1 MIIMMKRKS
10 IFFLIHSMTVGGVE
24 KALLN
29 LLSVIPL
36 DQYDVHIG
44 LLHKKGDYL
53 NEIPSRVRVH
63 EIPCYDKY
71 WDLIN
76 DPPLQSIKKMIM
88 QGDVVDALV
97 HFLLYVHYKLTANRY
112 WFYRYIMRAEPK
124 FPIVFDMAIA
134 FAGPSQMMD
143 YYICHQVDALI
154 KCGWIHFDVSK
165 FGIDKGMTRH
175 LYKQYKRI
183 FIVSEMAKVIF
194 DRMFPQFREKTE
206 VFHNVVS
213 SKQICE
219 LATLGES
226 FQDDFCGK
234 RILTVGR
241 ISQEKGQIVAIQA
254 LKLLIDRGY
263 NVRWYFVGEGVD
275 MEHCINEVE
284 RLGLSDSVTFIGV
297 KINPYAYMR
306 DCDVYMQPSRHE
318 GFCLTLA
325 EALCFGNPIVATDFT
340 GSQEQLK
347 NRENGFVVGMSAE
360 DIANG
365 LEKGLLA
372 SKMSNV
378 QDVDRTDIQK
388 LLQLF

>member
-1 MIIMMKRKS
+1 MERKR

-24 KALLN
+24 KALLS

-36 DQYDVHIG
+36 DQYEVHVG
-44 LLHKKGDYL
+44 LLHKKGGFLDM
-53 NEIPSRVRVH
+53 IPSRVKVH

-76 DPPLQSIKKMIM
+76 DPPLQSIKIMIM
-88 QGDVVDALV
+88 QGSVINAFI

-112 WFYRYIMRAEPK
+112 WFYRYIMRTEPK
-124 FPIVFDMAIA
+124 FPIAFDMAIA

-143 YYICHQVDALI
+143 YYICHQVNAPI

-165 FGIDKGMTRH
+165 FGIDKGMTIQ
-175 LYKQYKRI
+175 LYKKYKRI
-183 FIVSEMAKVIF
+183 FIVSEMAKAIF
-194 DRMFPQFREKTE
+194 DQIFPQFREKTE

-219 LATLGES
+219 LAKLGES
-226 FQDDFCGK
+226 FQDDFSGN

-241 ISQEKGQIVAIQA
+241 ISQEKGQIVAIHA

-275 MEHCINEVE
+275 MEHCKIEVN
-284 RLGLSDSVTFIGV
+284 RLGLSDFVTFIGV

-325 EALCFGNPIVATDFT
+325 EALCFGNPIVATNFT
-340 GSQEQLK
+340 GAKEQLI

-365 LEKGLLA
+365 IENAMVVSKT
-372 SKMSNV
+372 SKMNCV
-378 QDVDRTDIQK
+378 GNTDIQK
-388 LLQLF
+388 LLELLG

>member
-1 MIIMMKRKS
+1 MMERKR
-10 IFFLIHSMTVGGVE
+10 IFFLIHSMNVGGVE
-24 KALLN
+24 KALLS

-36 DQYDVHIG
+36 DQYEVHVG
-44 LLHKKGDYL
+44 LLHKEGGFLDM
-53 NEIPSRVRVH
+53 IPSRVKVH

-76 DPPLQSIKKMIM
+76 DPPLQSIKIMIM
-88 QGDVVDALV
+88 QGSVIDALI

-112 WFYRYIMRAEPK
+112 WFYRYIMRTESK
-124 FPIVFDMAIA
+124 FPIAFDMAIA

-143 YYICHQVDALI
+143 YYICHQVDAPL

-241 ISQEKGQIVAIQA
+241 ISQEKGQIVAIHA

-275 MEHCINEVE
+275 MEHCMNEVE
-284 RLGLSDSVTFIGV
+284 RLGLSEFVTFLGV
-297 KINPYAYMR
+297 KTNPYAYMH

-325 EALCFGNPIVATDFT
+325 EALCFANPIVTTDFT
-340 GSQEQLK
+340 GAREQLNK
-347 NRENGFVVGMSAE
+347 RENAFIVGMSDEEIAE
-360 DIANG
+360 GVENAIMAPKCLDISNTENSDI
-365 LEKGLLA
+365 EKFL
-372 SKMSNV
+372 S
-378 QDVDRTDIQK
+378 I
-388 LLQLF
+388 F